1 MNMIDFGQ
9 FRLDCDRRFLTRD
22 GVPVALEG
30 RALDILI
37 HLAVHK
43 GTVVGKHQMIEA
55 VWNGRMVEEN
65 NLAVHVSALR
75 RIVGTARDG
84 RSLIQTIPRRGYML
98 VSETDEGATR
108 SLHTSLPRIAHAD
121 PLNPVLDGATNAFIG
136 REDERLALTALLAG
150 HGLVTIT
157 ATGGMGKT
165 RLSRQVAQG
174 VAANFHDGV
183 FVAELASVED
193 PARALEHVA
202 AMFPIGAA
210 EQPILT
216 QLTAFLGDRQL
227 LLVLDNCEHVLE
239 PIASMTAAILDRCP
253 DVTVLAT
260 SREPLGIAGERVFRL
275 SPLSVPGHSEA
286 ITSEEALGFDA
297 VRLFVDRATAAV
309 PGFVFDD
316 AAAPIVSNICARL
329 DGIALAIEMAV
340 PRLRVLTPPE
350 LAARL
355 NESVR
360 LLAAPGRTTPP
371 RHRTLH
377 ATIDWSYALLP
388 EDEQIL
394 FRRLAVFAG
403 AADLAA
409 VQAVAAEPGCD
420 PLDQLTGLVD
430 KSLVIARVHAGV
442 TQYSFLQ
449 TIRQYAQ
456 QRLADSGELGLRRRH
471 AAHYAAV
478 FEAMAEAWPTSPT
491 DEWLAPAVAAAAE
504 LRAALDWCFGPDGD
518 VGLGLRLVGASTPI
532 WWELPNLPLREA
544 RAWFDRAIQHVG
556 PDTPPLIAARIW
568 FGHAWREMRQADTA
582 NLVSAE
588 RAVALFRQT
597 SDRVGLGAALW
608 RSGSAALRPE
618 SVGFATDRLNE
629 AEQVLRHEM
638 PGKWLALVLVRQ
650 GDLHMRNGDNAS
662 ALAAYEEAMSLAKRT
677 KYWYGLTNG
686 GANMAD
692 LLFQL
697 GRGEE
702 AMAQLRHLRS
712 ILSPGHRTPLTCT
725 LASHL
730 AAAGLAQEASE
741 ALDEVV
747 ALAPG
752 IGYGSALARGME
764 TLALLRARD
773 GNAAVAARLAGY
785 AWAAMSPVT
794 RWGAPRAVFE
804 RLKEGLGAALAP
816 ADLDRYMQQGAA
828 WDEAAAAVEA
838 KAALDD
844 LFRMTTTA
852 S

>member
-1 MNMIDFGQ
+1 MIDFGP
-9 FRLDCDRRFLTRD
+9 FRLDCARRFLTRN

-37 HLAVHK
+37 HLAAQK
-43 GTVVGKHQMIEA
+43 GTVVSKHKMIEA

-75 RIVGTARDG
+75 RIVGTTQDG
-84 RSLIQTIPRRGYML
+84 RSMIQTVPRRGYML
-98 VSETDEGATR
+98 ISEADEGAAR
-108 SLHTSLPRIAHAD
+108 SLRSSPPRIAHPNA
-121 PLNPVLDGATNAFIG
+121 LHPVLDGATNAFIG
-136 REDERLALTALLAG
+136 RDDERVALATLLAG
-150 HGLVTIT
+150 HALVTIT

-165 RLSRQVAQG
+165 RLSRQVAQD

-193 PARALEHVA
+193 PARAVEQVA
-202 AMFPIGAA
+202 ALFPIGAG
-210 EQPILT
+210 EQPILK
-216 QLTAFLGDRQL
+216 QLTAFLGSRQL

-239 PIASMTAAILDRCP
+239 PIASMTAAIIDRCP
-253 DVTVLAT
+253 EVTVLAT
-260 SREPLGIAGERVFRL
+260 SREPMGIAGEWVFRL
-275 SPLSVPGHSEA
+275 PPLSVPDHREA
-286 ITSEEALGFDA
+286 ITSHEALAFDA
-297 VRLFVDRATAAV
+297 VRLFVDRAMAAV

-316 AAAPIVSNICARL
+316 AAAPIVSDICARL
-329 DGIALAIEMAV
+329 DGIAVAIEMAV

-355 NESVR
+355 DESVR
-360 LLAAPGRTTPP
+360 LLAKPDRTTPP

-377 ATIDWSYALLP
+377 ATIDWSHALLP
-388 EDEQIL
+388 EDERIL

-403 AADLAA
+403 PADLAA
-409 VQAVAAEPGCD
+409 VQAVAAEPGCH
-420 PLDQLTGLVD
+420 PLDPLTGLVD
-430 KSLVIARVHAGV
+430 KSLVVARVQAGV

-456 QRLADSGELGLRRRH
+456 QRLAESGELGLRRCH
-471 AAHYAAV
+471 AAHYATF
-478 FEAMAEAWPTSPT
+478 FEAALEAWPTSRT
-491 DEWLAPAVAAAAE
+491 DDWLAPVAAAAAE
-504 LRAALDWCFGPDGD
+504 LRAALDWCFGPEGD
-518 VGLGLRLVGASTPI
+518 VGLGLRLVGASTPL

-544 RAWFDRAIQHVG
+544 RSWFDRAVQHVG
-556 PDTPPLIAARIW
+556 PDTPPLIAARVW

-597 SDRVGLGAALW
+597 PDQVGLGAALW

-618 SVGFATDRLNE
+618 TVDFATDRLNE
-629 AEQVLRHEM
+629 AEHVLRHVM

-650 GDLHMRNGDNAS
+650 GDLQMRNGDNAA

-677 KYWYGLTNG
+677 RYWYGLTNG

-692 LLFQL
+692 LMFQL
-697 GRGEE
+697 GRGEQ
-702 AMAQLRHLRS
+702 ALAQLRQMRS
-712 ILSPGHRTPLTCT
+712 ILPPGPRTPLTCT

-730 AAAGLAQEASE
+730 AVAGSAQEASE

-764 TLALLRARD
+764 TLALLRAESGD
-773 GNAAVAARLAGY
+773 AAVAARLAGY
-785 AWAAMSPVT
+785 AWAAMPPVT

-804 RLKEGLGAALAP
+804 RLKEVLGEALAP
-816 ADLDRYMQQGAA
+816 TDLARYMQQGAA

-844 LFRMTTTA
+844 LCNMA
-852 S
+852 LK